1 MTDSSSGLSAPT
13 LLHLPPSLQEEER
26 PLQEEERPLHL
37 QLQEEEKPLHL
48 HLQEE
53 RPLPDLY
60 TPSLMRRVTDLSP
73 ASSTV
78 HVKRP
83 MNAFMVNSTSY
94 IWALVVNS
102 CVVIKA

>member
-1 MTDSSSGLSAPT
+1 MTDSSSGLSAPN
-13 LLHLPPSLQEEER
+13 LLHLPHS
-26 PLQEEERPLHL
+26 
-37 QLQEEEKPLHL
+37 LQEEEKPLHQHLQEEERPL